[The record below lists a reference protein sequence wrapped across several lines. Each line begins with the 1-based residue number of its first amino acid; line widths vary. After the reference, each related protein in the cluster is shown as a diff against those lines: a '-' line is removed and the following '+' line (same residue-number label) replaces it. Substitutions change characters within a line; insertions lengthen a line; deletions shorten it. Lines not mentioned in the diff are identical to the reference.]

1 MCWQPEEKRWKNLD
15 QFVCVCVCVC
25 VFVCG
30 SGGGLCGGGMC
41 GVCVWC
47 LDLHVRARPYEA
59 CDG

>member
-1 MCWQPEEKRWKNLD
+1 
-15 QFVCVCVCVC
+15 VCVCLCVC
-25 VFVCG
+25 LFVCG

-47 LDLHVRARPYEA
+47 LDLHVRARPYVA